1 MPVLFDSESSDEE
14 GIDPFDAAVKCMMQ
28 NAKNLSAKEF
38 IQIDQGLADK
48 SARQQNSGENSPKR
62 HSTNGTD
69 NTSPTPQFEHSMLSD
84 DEFEHVKMAEMEQIH
99 RRNSENGDGL
109 ADKSARQQNSGE
121 NSPKRHSTNGTD
133 NTSPTLDNGHKMD
146 MANPDTLADRM
157 KVLQSP
163 AKCAYE
169 HFLIEEKDEKEL
181 VPANRAILSASSDVF
196 EAMFQKEATENANG
210 TIGGEKKLG
219 TAAARLINVQQLP
232 FFGDEQLFYGKTLWD
247 WIKKPRARF
256 TDSIDRLNC
265 HFVPLVLLFFVA
277 MISANIIGF
286 GGMEPMRCL
295 RSPELNEEEREFAL
309 DYCTSKNQYYV
320 APEEG
325 IPWANP
331 ERRARQ
337 LGYYHWVPILLLLQ
351 AMLFYLPNWLWNHLN
366 QQSGIEFTK
375 FIEEATKLKG
385 MLLAP
390 IKERQEQV
398 SQLREKLS
406 EAVLDRDPYR
416 RIVGCRFGESMG
428 AYVSLLYVCIKLLYL
443 GNVASQF
450 YLLNSFIGGDYQFWG
465 LEVLKSL
472 LNGQNW
478 QDSAIFPRISLC
490 DIQIRRLGDT
500 PRYTLQCHLR
510 INTYNEKIY
519 LFIWWG
525 FGLVAILTTINFVYY
540 LFVLLLFPWT
550 QERSVRHLLKQDK
563 YREIVYSNNR
573 RECRLIRRFAE
584 HALRKDGILLFW
596 FIEGHA
602 GPIVARELMG
612 ELFEIYK
619 TDMHEEDDEQ
629 PSEVS
634 VVNEKVKGSFLA
646 QNTGSLGDDT
656 YGGIAQRFGNGISP
670 SAPHSKEKQ
679 KLLPN
684 GNNNDINPHHY
695 HQQHNQNIGGRN
707 NGRYPAHADRPRE
720 KTTGDS
726 RRRNAADI
734 GTGGVS
740 GGDGG
745 GFLSSVFSRL
755 GTAVLGHSSSSP
767 SHRSH
772 PYASASFYGR
782 TPIKQV

>member
-1 MPVLFDSESSDEE
+1 MLSLDDYLNGKGDESANLELSLFDEHFGKYAMEKEDWTGVAVEKKLGTFLMKEELEANLGTSPCDKQGKEAADEPAASDYLPCGDKQGKE
-14 GIDPFDAAVKCMMQ
+14 AADEPAASDYLPCGDKQGKEAADEPAASDYLPCGALAASRASLQ
-28 NAKNLSAKEF
+28 NGGKHYP
-38 IQIDQGLADK
+38 
-48 SARQQNSGENSPKR
+48 SARR
-62 HSTNGTD
+62 HRTD
-69 NTSPTPQFEHSMLSD
+69 
-84 DEFEHVKMAEMEQIH
+84 AI
-99 RRNSENGDGL
+99 
-109 ADKSARQQNSGE
+109 DKTA
-121 NSPKRHSTNGTD
+121 
-133 NTSPTLDNGHKMD
+133 PTLDNGHKMD

-656 YGGIAQRFGNGISP
+656 YGGIAQRFGNG
-670 SAPHSKEKQ
+670 
-679 KLLPN
+679 
-684 GNNNDINPHHY
+684 
-695 HQQHNQNIGGRN
+695 
-707 NGRYPAHADRPRE
+707 
-720 KTTGDS
+720 DS